1 MLAIA
6 LSDAKIDKLQVELSD
21 TMESDGTDITGATM
35 RLLITTNSGAM
46 PHLRLP
52 ELTLWDKNG
61 LPLGGEVEKFPLRH
75 PVHNVELKFFERPA
89 EWKLAP
95 DAATPV
101 VSVVLRADMRKL
113 KLYPEQ
119 NHLLVIECTI
129 KKAPCSDADFI
140 WLMRF
145 YRSARFLLS
154 AEEMQVDGVDAL
166 AA

>member
-1 MLAIA
+1 MLTLA
-6 LSDAKIDKLQVELSD
+6 LTDAKIDKLQVELSD
-21 TMESDGTDITGATM
+21 TMESDGTEITGATM
-35 RLLITTNSGAM
+35 RLLVTTNSSAM

-61 LPLGGEVEKFPLRH
+61 LVLGGEVEKYPLRH
-75 PVHNVELKFFERPA
+75 PVHNVKLSFYERPA

-95 DAATPV
+95 DAAEPV
-101 VSVVLRADMRKL
+101 VSVVLTADMTKI

-119 NHLLVIECTI
+119 NHLLVIEFNI
-129 KKAPCSDADFI
+129 KKAPCSDENFI

-145 YRSARFLLS
+145 YRSERFLLS
-154 AEEMQVDGVDAL
+154 AEEIQVDGVDAI